1 MNIKVMVENIVKIV
15 NKPIA
20 TEDYVQKELAKLRK
34 ELVDYLKETGIKAS
48 IEDLEEQ
55 AREHKIT
62 LKELYE
68 IIKPEE
74 ENLKKLKTNMK
85 TIEDISNAI
94 YKAHTGSKTNISKQ
108 DNIKPKCPI
117 EIDEEF
123 ISIKETRGTEERY
136 RELMNLNYGSD
147 NQKDYI
153 FIIEMSLEDVP
164 MFKGTTY
171 KDIKAYLDEYKPK
184 FETWKR
190 NNNVGYVISP
200 FKNISNNSNKRG
212 GYYYGM

>member
-1 MNIKVMVENIVKIV
+1 MSIVVENIKDFFT
-15 NKPIA
+15 KRIA
-20 TEDYVQKELAKLRK
+20 TEDYVQKEIAKLRK

-94 YKAHTGSKTNISKQ
+94 YKAHTGSNKTKPQYKGPIIDEDEEETKQ
-108 DNIKPKCPI
+108 EMINRLNKELKRIDYLTKRQNTVFAILRNYEEAEFKKVLSI
-117 EIDEEF
+117 NNEIDIKRF
-123 ISIKETRGTEERY
+123 LDIWCPVRDGKKHKSIAIKEQNELYNINTKINR
-136 RELMNLNYGSD
+136 RESI
-147 NQKDYI
+147 Q
-153 FIIEMSLEDVP
+153 
-164 MFKGTTY
+164 
-171 KDIKAYLDEYKPK
+171 
-184 FETWKR
+184 
-190 NNNVGYVISP
+190 
-200 FKNISNNSNKRG
+200 
-212 GYYYGM
+212 YGM